1 MTIAMYPGSF
11 DPVTN
16 GHMDIVRRAS
26 QIFETIIVGIGIA
39 DAKSTLFSTDERR
52 ALFEEAIAEAELP
65 NVRVVAYTGL
75 TVNVAHEHGASVLIR
90 GLRGNT
96 DFSYEFDM
104 ALMNKKMA
112 PDIESVYLMTAVEH
126 LFISGT
132 RIREVASLGHPID
145 DLVPSAVAAA
155 LNAKFRVK

>member
-1 MTIAMYPGSF
+1 MTIAMYPGRF

-16 GHMDIVRRAS
+16 GHMDIVRRAAE
-26 QIFETIIVGIGIA
+26 IFDGVIVGVA
-39 DAKSTLFSTDERR
+39 DSKSALFSTEERR
-52 ALFEEAIAEAELP
+52 HLVEEAIAEAELP
-65 NVRVVAYTGL
+65 NVRVISYTGL
-75 TVNVAHEHGASVLIR
+75 TVNVAHEHGANVLVR

-155 LNAKFRVK
+155 LKAKFNNR